1 MPLRKFQEPER
12 GETMFSVNDI
22 YNLSLQELVHWLRE
36 EQEKQEEVEGEL
48 RQLEAK
54 RNDKQLSLK
63 MIKQN
68 IQEGYQQLQIKL
80 PDTLI
85 DSKETKPA
93 NDDEVF

>member
-1 MPLRKFQEPER
+1 
-12 GETMFSVNDI
+12 MFSVNDI